1 MARQRPAIGGGG
13 GLECLV
19 TGRLIGVQPQAT
31 TCPLAPVRK
40 EFSVS
45 ESDSILAYEAANSI
59 EARALVAFL
68 ANEGV
73 EARVLGEALQGAFGG
88 IEAGTLDTV
97 EVWVATADRAKA
109 EPLIEQWR
117 QEYDEPKA

>member
-1 MARQRPAIGGGG
+1 MPRAALTQ
-13 GLECLV
+13 
-19 TGRLIGVQPQAT
+19 
-31 TCPLAPVRK
+31 K
-40 EFSVS
+40 EFVVS
-45 ESDSILAYEAANSI
+45 DSDSILAYETANAI
-59 EARALVAFL
+59 EAHALVAFL

-88 IEAGTLDTV
+88 IEAGTLDTI
-97 EVWVATADRAKA
+97 EVWVAAADRAKA

>member
-1 MARQRPAIGGGG
+1 MIGAKPRAATGLPPAI
-13 GLECLV
+13 
-19 TGRLIGVQPQAT
+19 TQ
-31 TCPLAPVRK
+31 K

-45 ESDSILAYEAANSI
+45 DSDSILAYETANAI
-59 EARALVAFL
+59 EAHALVAFL

-97 EVWVATADRAKA
+97 EVWVAAADRAKA

-117 QEYDEPKA
+117 QEYDEPKS

>member
-1 MARQRPAIGGGG
+1 
-13 GLECLV
+13 
-19 TGRLIGVQPQAT
+19 
-31 TCPLAPVRK
+31 
-40 EFSVS
+40 VS
-45 ESDSILAYEAANSI
+45 DSDSILAYEAANSI

-97 EVWVATADRAKA
+97 EVWVSAADRARA
-109 EPLIEQWR
+109 EPLIAQWR
-117 QEYDEPKA
+117 QEYDQPAG

>member
-1 MARQRPAIGGGG
+1 MP
-13 GLECLV
+13 
-19 TGRLIGVQPQAT
+19 GRGRWVGATPQAT
-31 TCPLAPVRK
+31 TCLPPAITQK

-45 ESDSILAYEAANSI
+45 DSDSILAYETANAI
-59 EARALVAFL
+59 EAHALVAFL

-97 EVWVATADRAKA
+97 EVWVAAADRAKA
-109 EPLIEQWR
+109 QPLIDQWR